1 MKSRRLKT
9 FVIFLVILGVVYT
22 GITLWKNASGAVPR
36 ELSEA
41 RVQGALISEIIVSLS
56 EKSSTDLEK
65 INKLDREGKYK
76 EALDLTEDVVE
87 QSQEIRDKAV
97 ALSDQ
102 IVTMTKSL
110 SGIRSLEARQALL
123 DAITNRLALVSK
135 LINYSAYL
143 GQLLDVLQK
152 HFSGES
158 FKNSDV
164 ARLVGQINSEVKA
177 VNSFNIQATQ
187 AMEKFDKIIEK

>member
-9 FVIFLVILGVVYT
+9 FVIFLVILGGAYT
-22 GITLWKNASGAVPR
+22 GITLWKNAAGAVPR

-56 EKSSTDLEK
+56 ETSSTDLEN